1 MIEDENKILHRAIVA
16 WKKHCT
22 RNGFI
27 YDTPANT
34 SYIDDYNIVHLVNIR
49 GTLAKY
55 KFYVRADRLKMM
67 K

>member
-1 MIEDENKILHRAIVA
+1 MIEDEGKILRRAIIA

-22 RNGFI
+22 KNGYI

-34 SYIDDYNIVHLVNIR
+34 SYIDDYNVVHLVNIR

-55 KFYVRADRLKMM
+55 KYHMRGDRLKMV
-67 K
+67 